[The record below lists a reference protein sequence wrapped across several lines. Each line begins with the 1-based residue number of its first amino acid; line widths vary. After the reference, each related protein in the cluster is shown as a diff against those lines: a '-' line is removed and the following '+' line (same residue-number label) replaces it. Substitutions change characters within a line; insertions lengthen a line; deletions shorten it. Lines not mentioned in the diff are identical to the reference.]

1 MAELRLDEGDE
12 VVGGDVERRGA
23 AGAGGVRAEL
33 VDVAEAPDE
42 QPVPG
47 AAHALPPQRRGHG
60 ARRHTRRD
68 SASSRHHV
76 ASTAASAHP

>member
-47 AAHALPPQRRGHG
+47 RARPAAAAPRHG